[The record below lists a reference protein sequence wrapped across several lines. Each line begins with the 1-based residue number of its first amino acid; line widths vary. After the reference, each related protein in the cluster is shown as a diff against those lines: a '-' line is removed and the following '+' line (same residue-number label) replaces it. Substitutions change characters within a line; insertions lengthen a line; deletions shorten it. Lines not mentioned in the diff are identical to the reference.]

1 MKRSTLLVVLCFTA
15 ACRTTGPVPGP
26 QTLPATDAAMPAS
39 LHWFRTSAEYQAATI
54 QTYREAAERL
64 EEISRDLQPGT
75 WAVSLDADETIVDNS
90 QYQKERA
97 AQGLGY
103 SSDSWAEWVRRKQ
116 APAIPGAVSF
126 LQRVHALGGKIAIVT
141 NRREKVCSET
151 RENLASER
159 LVYDVVLCQPDE
171 DKSGEKEPRWEQ
183 VEKGTASK
191 DLPPLKL
198 VMWIGDNIQD
208 FPGLDQSLRG
218 KPEDAFQDFGMR
230 WFVLPNPMYGSWERN
245 PAN

>member
-1 MKRSTLLVVLCFTA
+1 MKRSTLLVVLCFAA
-15 ACRTTGPVPGP
+15 ACRTAGPVPP
-26 QTLPATDAAMPAS
+26 APPTPEAAALPGA

-54 QTYREAAERL
+54 QTYREAAESL
-64 EEISRDLQPGT
+64 EEIARDLPAGT
-75 WAVSLDADETIVDNS
+75 WAVSLDADETILDNS

-103 SSDSWAEWVRRKQ
+103 SSDSWAEWVRRKD

-126 LQRVHALGGKIAIVT
+126 LQRVHELGGKIAIIT
-141 NRREKVCSET
+141 NRREKVCTET
-151 RENLASER
+151 RDNLTSER
-159 LVYDVVLCQPDE
+159 LVYDVVLCQPDD

-183 VEKGTASK
+183 VEKGTAAK

-208 FPGLDQSLRG
+208 FPDQDQSLRG
-218 KPEDAFQDFGMR
+218 KPEDAFKDFGVR
-230 WFVLPNPMYGSWERN
+230 WFVLPNPMYGSWEKN